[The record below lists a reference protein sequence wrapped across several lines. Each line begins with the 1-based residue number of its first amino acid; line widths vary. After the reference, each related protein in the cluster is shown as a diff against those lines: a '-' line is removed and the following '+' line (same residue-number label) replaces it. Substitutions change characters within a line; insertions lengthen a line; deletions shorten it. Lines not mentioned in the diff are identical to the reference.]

1 MRRLIVFLIV
11 FLAIVLGVLAL
22 PDPATADYH
31 PGASIPAETVRVR
44 VKDRDYVF
52 TYRKYAQPLTLNLS
66 KATGKRDTP
75 FRMLNT
81 YFRVF
86 RDSEKYE
93 DMQSYGRMH
102 NGEPGPEP
110 PDKAAYVKTAR
121 KILSGR
127 ILIYGEIEYGA
138 YTIYIHRYENS
149 ALKRFSGLPMIKADG
164 IYVVIKDLV
173 NVDDLARRL
182 SALRWD
188 VARIK
193 KLHPAGEAR

>member
-1 MRRLIVFLIV
+1 MRRLTAFLIV
-11 FLAIVLGVLAL
+11 FLAGGLSILML
-22 PDPATADYH
+22 PGPAMADYH
-31 PGASIPAETVRVR
+31 PGVSAAAETVRVR
-44 VKDRDYVF
+44 VKDRDYTF
-52 TYRKYAQPLTLNLS
+52 AYRKYDQPLTLDLS

-86 RDSEKYE
+86 RDSQKYE
-93 DMQSYGRMH
+93 DMQPYGRMH

-110 PDKAAYVKTAR
+110 PDKAAYVKIAR
-121 KILSGR
+121 KILSGK
-127 ILIYGEIEYGA
+127 IVIYGEIGYGA

-149 ALKRFSGLPMIKADG
+149 ALKRLSGMPMIKDG
-164 IYVVIKDLV
+164 DEYVVIKDLI
-173 NVDDLARRL
+173 NVDDLAHRL

-193 KLHPAGEAR
+193 KLHPAGEAQ